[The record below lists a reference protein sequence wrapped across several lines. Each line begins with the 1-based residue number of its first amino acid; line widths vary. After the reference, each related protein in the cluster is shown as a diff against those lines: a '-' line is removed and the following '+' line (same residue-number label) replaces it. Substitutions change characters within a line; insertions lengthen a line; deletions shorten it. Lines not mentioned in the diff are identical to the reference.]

1 MSLTNSPQLSAQSDL
16 TKSLNLLTSPQPKK
30 TLGKE
35 MRTPPVKPVKVG
47 KYRNIVRSEN
57 KTQSTT
63 PSAHQPSA
71 EEMEKVN
78 KLQKQLIEQFLQEK
92 QTLEKVQK
100 EQEEKERI
108 QREKEEQEKLEKER
122 LEREEKEKEEARIR
136 AVEQEESVKVEE
148 KAKEEEVK
156 NFLTPNLN

>member
-1 MSLTNSPQLSAQSDL
+1 MN
-16 TKSLNLLTSPQPKK
+16 LTSPQPKK
-30 TLGKE
+30 TLGQQ
-35 MRTPPVKPVKVG
+35 MRTPPVKVG

-63 PSAHQPSA
+63 STYQPTA
-71 EEMEKVN
+71 EEMERVN

-92 QTLEKVQK
+92 DALE
-100 EQEEKERI
+100 RM
-108 QREKEEQEKLEKER
+108 QREKEEQERLEKER

-136 AVEQEESVKVEE
+136 AIEEEKQREE
-148 KAKEEEVK
+148 AEKKAKEEEVK